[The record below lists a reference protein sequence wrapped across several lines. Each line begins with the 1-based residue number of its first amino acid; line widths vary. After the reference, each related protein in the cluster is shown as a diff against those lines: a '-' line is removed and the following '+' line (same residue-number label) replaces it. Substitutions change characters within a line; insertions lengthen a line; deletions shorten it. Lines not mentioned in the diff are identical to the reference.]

1 CTITGGLIIC
11 QGESTQLCTPPGAA
25 SYLWSTGA
33 NTNCIT
39 VNQEGLYSV
48 TVTDVNG
55 CSSVCEETVIVIS
68 QPVCT
73 ITGDL
78 TICLGESTQ
87 LCVPPGAAGYLWST
101 GATTNCITVNTQG
114 LYSVTVTY
122 AGGCNSI
129 CSETV
134 IVNPLPLCTIT
145 GGLIICQGESTQL
158 CTPPG
163 ATSYLWSTGA
173 NTNCITVNQEG
184 LYSVTVTDVNGCSS
198 VCEETVI
205 VNPLPICTITGNI
218 PICEGESTQLCAPP
232 GSASYL
238 WSTGAI
244 T

>member
-1 CTITGGLIIC
+1 
-11 QGESTQLCTPPGAA
+11 
-25 SYLWSTGA
+25 
-33 NTNCIT
+33 
-39 VNQEGLYSV
+39 
-48 TVTDVNG
+48 
-55 CSSVCEETVIVIS
+55 
-68 QPVCT
+68 
-73 ITGDL
+73 
-78 TICLGESTQ
+78 
-87 LCVPPGAAGYLWST
+87 
-101 GATTNCITVNTQG
+101 
-114 LYSVTVTY
+114 
-122 AGGCNSI
+122 
-129 CSETV
+129 
-134 IVNPLPLCTIT
+134 CTIT

-184 LYSVTVTDVNGCSS
+184 LYSVTVTDMNGCSS

-244 T
+244 TNCITVNAEGLYSVTVTDANGCSSVCEETVIVISQPVCTITGDLTMCLGESTQLCVPPGAASYLWNTGATTNC